1 MDVDIQGLIY
11 FGSVLVNNAGF
22 VLGKDEVGDIKE
34 EDIDAMFA
42 TNVFG
47 LMSVTQLLLKGMN
60 YGRLSSC
67 TTYLFYVEFKQKQS
81 GHIINLGSIAGYVSC
96 LDQWSISPS

>member
-1 MDVDIQGLIY
+1 MIY

-60 YGRLSSC
+60 
-67 TTYLFYVEFKQKQS
+67 
-81 GHIINLGSIAGYVSC
+81 
-96 LDQWSISPS
+96 